1 MMWASD
7 KYSVSIIMINTR
19 LMTESAIFVLIA
31 STILAQILLFLK
43 IYNPYV
49 FFVIIFA
56 CLIPGLYATISAAP
70 FVPSNRKRRSIMMKL
85 ANIGNQDIVYDL
97 GCGDGRFV
105 FEASKKAKKAIG
117 YELSIPLYLL
127 GKIRSLFYK
136 KKAKI
141 RFGDFFKQDLSDAD
155 IIFCYL
161 MPKAIQRFYKELWPT
176 LKPGTRFITNQFP
189 IKNLQPVQTKD
200 KVYMYIV

>member
-1 MMWASD
+1 MEKQEPYQPQQPMQQPAQP
-7 KYSVSIIMINTR
+7 KEKKMLPMII
-19 LMTESAIFVLIA
+19 AIIIVIVIVVA
-31 STILAQILLFLK
+31 ALF
-43 IYNPYV
+43 
-49 FFVIIFA
+49 FFAF
-56 CLIPGLYATISAAP
+56 GD
-70 FVPSNRKRRSIMMKL
+70 
-85 ANIGNQDIVYDL
+85 IGNQDIVYDL